1 MRDMIK
7 PSLVLFLVCLFVTAA
22 LALTYNI
29 TKDTIKAR
37 AAADAESARK
47 EVLADA
53 ETFIQVD
60 EAQIMSIIEKNPEL
74 DVAKEVFEGMKENQT
89 IGYVFSVTNKGYG
102 GEIDVIVGI
111 DAAGMITGIKIV
123 EHSETAGLGS
133 KVTED
138 TFLSQLVGITPERA
152 LKVVK
157 NKGSNNDEDIVAVSG
172 ATISSKAVVGAVQAA
187 LDLYRELVK
196 QGGAT

>member
-138 TFLSQLVGITPERA
+138 TFLSQLVGIAPERA

>member
-1 MRDMIK
+1 MIK

-138 TFLSQLVGITPERA
+138 TFLSRLIGITPEGT

-157 NKGSNNDEDIVAVSG
+157 IKGSNRDEEIVAVSG
-172 ATISSKAVVGAVQAA
+172 ATISSRAVVGAVQAA